1 MNMFNN
7 IITIGYDSENEYLW
21 NRINYSPEYKEYYTK
36 QEFNKL
42 IMTFLHIFFGA
53 EILFFIKI
61 NTELISLCYI
71 LIVFLVTMVTSLYQS
86 FISKNIQ
93 NMKTNNLIYFDY
105 DTIEYNLS
113 LDSWNIFFKLYIH
126 VFGSVSIYSI
136 TNNVNETSSLYIV
149 IITILTNMIQYYIY
163 ILNYNLHYLNSYSEI
178 NIEEIRKNHLSLQ
191 FFSLCFTLLIYVL
204 GTMVI
209 FSFISYEN

>member
-7 IITIGYDSENEYLW
+7 IIAIGYDSENEYFW
-21 NRINYSPEYKEYYTK
+21 NRIKYSSEYKEYCINRKYN
-36 QEFNKL
+36 EL
-42 IMTFLHIFFGA
+42 IMTFLHIFFGV
-53 EILFFIKI
+53 EFLFFIKI
-61 NTELISLCYI
+61 NTDLTSLCCI

-93 NMKTNNLIYFDY
+93 NMKTNNFIYFDY

-113 LDSWNIFFKLYIH
+113 LNRCNIFFKLYIH

-136 TNNVNETSSLYIV
+136 TNNVNDTSSLYIV
-149 IITILTNMIQYYIY
+149 IITLVTNIIQYYIY

-191 FFSLCFTLLIYVL
+191 FLSLCFTLLIYLL